1 MHPVLNNNLYLVKE
15 HLGFFKAA
23 NNYDVYD
30 PATGQIIMECREPSL
45 GIFTKLFR
53 FTDYKR
59 MTPFDVQVTT
69 PGGDDILRVHR
80 GMSLFLSRVN
90 VLDENDQRVGGFK
103 QKLFSLGGAF
113 QVLGADD
120 KPLCQLNGKWTG
132 WNFKFTH
139 AGQELAE
146 VSKKWNGIG
155 KEMFTS
161 ADNYIVKISDSVP
174 HDNPIRILILGAV
187 FCIDMVLKE

>member
-1 MHPVLNNNLYLVKE
+1 MHPALQQNLYLVKE
-15 HLGFFKAA
+15 HVGMFKAA
-23 NNYDVYD
+23 SNYDVYD
-30 PATGQIIMECREPSL
+30 PSSGQMIMQCREPHL
-45 GIFTKLFR
+45 GFFTKLLR

-59 MTPFDVQVTT
+59 MTPFDIHVTT
-69 PGGDDILRVHR
+69 PEGEDILEVQR
-80 GMSLFLSRVN
+80 GISIFLSNVN
-90 VLDENDQRVGGFK
+90 VMDEDHQRVGGFK
-103 QKLFSLGGAF
+103 QKFFSLGGAF
-113 QVLGADD
+113 QVLGQNEE
-120 KPLCQLNGKWTG
+120 PLCELRGKWTG

-146 VSKKWNGIG
+146 VTKKWSGLG

-174 HDNPIRILILGAV
+174 ADNPIRILILGAV